1 MRPGPNRCS
10 AARGAMNRS
19 TGRRH
24 QPRKLRW
31 GSGCRDWVSR
41 EKAAGFAAVRGDAW
55 RRMLRRAIRPYS
67 SVVQYESGS
76 TRKLAHVSLRYAI
89 LGYLSTAPGSG
100 YDLTQQLDG
109 GLGWFWSALHSQIYP
124 ELRRLE
130 AEGLI
135 EGSATTVGEKLEKR
149 VYSITSEGAQALEQ
163 WASEPPMYRPN
174 RDPERLQLIFADLTD
189 IDTVRAHLEAHR
201 AHFDARRRRLLET
214 RERIRSGRHP
224 RIAKRL
230 EGRPKEQQALTL
242 LLRDLAYSG
251 DIERAQ
257 LEIEWAE
264 AGLAKLDEMQARRGG
279 TGRD

>member
-1 MRPGPNRCS
+1 
-10 AARGAMNRS
+10 
-19 TGRRH
+19 
-24 QPRKLRW
+24 
-31 GSGCRDWVSR
+31 
-41 EKAAGFAAVRGDAW
+41 
-55 RRMLRRAIRPYS
+55 
-67 SVVQYESGS
+67 
-76 TRKLAHVSLRYAI
+76 VSLRYAI

-257 LEIEWAE
+257 LEIQWAE

-279 TGRD
+279 TSRD